1 MNLFKTKSSTTP
13 SLPTTLDGGALGGSS
28 SPYPKD
34 FAMPMPNATGAAAME
49 AARRKRAEVLA
60 KYGRSGTAL
69 VSQSGTR
76 PYTNPHLGGV

>member
-1 MNLFKTKSSTTP
+1 MNLFKTKSSTTK
-13 SLPTTLDGGALGGSS
+13 STTLDGGPLGGSS
-28 SPYPKD
+28 DPYPKD
-34 FAMPMPNATGAAAME
+34 FALPMPNATGAAAME

-60 KYGRSGTAL
+60 KYGRSGTQL